1 MHADEVGTNHPIE
14 YTSEEIH
21 VIQEGTKQVFLNTK
35 MHCIW
40 DNNTLLTDLC
50 GFILYSRIKAVTLRQ
65 TQQIIEVWQI

>member
-40 DNNTLLTDLC
+40 DNNTLFDR
-50 GFILYSRIKAVTLRQ
+50 FMWIYSLFSDKSCNFAANT
-65 TQQIIEVWQI
+65 TNN

>member
-1 MHADEVGTNHPIE
+1 MASSALDLHLLSRQKLFPMHADEVGTNHPIE

-40 DNNTLLTDLC
+40 DNNTLFDR
-50 GFILYSRIKAVTLRQ
+50 FM
-65 TQQIIEVWQI
+65 